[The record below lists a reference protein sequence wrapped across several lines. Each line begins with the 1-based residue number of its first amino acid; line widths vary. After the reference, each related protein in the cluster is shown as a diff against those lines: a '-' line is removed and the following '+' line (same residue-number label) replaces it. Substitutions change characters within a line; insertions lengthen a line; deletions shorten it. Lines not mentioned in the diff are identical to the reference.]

1 MGRPP
6 SPCYPYPYP
15 SPTPTPTPTLVPQKN
30 ADAAINH
37 YTEAG
42 AYVKAIEAAISCR
55 QVRYLVITPT
65 MVRPSAAVRY
75 LVSGESRERCAAY
88 VP

>member
-1 MGRPP
+1 MRLWQRAGEGVQAQASRA
-6 SPCYPYPYP
+6 
-15 SPTPTPTPTLVPQKN
+15 TLEAVRQRLE
-30 ADAAINH
+30 ASAA
-37 YTEAG
+37 
-42 AYVKAIEAAISCR
+42 

-75 LVSGESRERCAAY
+75 LVGGESRERCAAY